1 MERYKAIL
9 WRTPGLGYLSQEDVG
24 AYGIST
30 PVDTALLKKK
40 CYSTAEDIF
49 FNQRSWKRSPDYH
62 VEIEE
67 APRIVE
73 TEA

>member
-1 MERYKAIL
+1 MVRYKAVL
-9 WRTPGLGYLSQEDVG
+9 WRTPGLGYLPLEDEDEL
-24 AYGIST
+24 IST
-30 PVDTALLKKK
+30 PVDTALLKEK

-49 FNQRSWKRSPDYH
+49 FNQRTWKRSPDYH

-67 APRIVE
+67 MPRIVE

>member
-1 MERYKAIL
+1 MERYKATL
-9 WRTPGLGYLSQEDVG
+9 WHTAGLGYLPLEESQELT
-24 AYGIST
+24 ST
-30 PVDTALLKKK
+30 PLDTTLLKEK
-40 CYSTAEDIF
+40 CYATAEDIF

-67 APRIVE
+67 MPRIVE